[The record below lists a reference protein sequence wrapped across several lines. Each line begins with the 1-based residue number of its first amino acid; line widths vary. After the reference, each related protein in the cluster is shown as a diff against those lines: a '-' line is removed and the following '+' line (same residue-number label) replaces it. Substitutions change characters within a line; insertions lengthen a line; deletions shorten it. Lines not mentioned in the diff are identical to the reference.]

1 MNSGIQTACDSIFLV
16 KCADFKCLAVRSA
29 DGRWKS
35 FYDDITLTGAV
46 EPVMSI
52 PIELVLPF
60 LSANKRERLL
70 STAVRLQN

>member
-1 MNSGIQTACDSIFLV
+1 MHTGIHAACDSIFLV
-16 KCADFKCLAVRSA
+16 KCADFKCLAVRGG

-35 FYDDITLTGAV
+35 FYDNIELTGAV

-60 LSANKRERLL
+60 LSEHERERIF
-70 STAVRLQN
+70 SIPVRVQN